1 MSLARRAVLK
11 RRIKLGL
18 LGLVLALISAVMIY
32 PVAWTAFTSLKTN
45 RELYL
50 DPWAPPEN
58 PNYENYEKAWNRGH
72 MGIAVWNSIVVSL
85 ASVAIIAFIA
95 PMAAFAT
102 TRLDFYLRG
111 AVTNLLMAGFFIA
124 PHAVLVP
131 LVILLKQ
138 MGLVDTHLG
147 LVLAYVGWNLPFAIL
162 FMRAFFVSIPSSL
175 QDSARI
181 DGLSDYM
188 LYWRIMLPL
197 ALPTLFTVVILSFI
211 GIWNEFLFAFVFL
224 RTPTNF
230 TVPINLLNFTAGK
243 YGNDFVAQSAAVVI
257 SAVPT
262 IVLYI
267 IFSERIRRGVA
278 LTAFGR

>member
-1 MSLARRAVLK
+1 LRHLRRSLLRRRVK
-11 RRIKLGL
+11 IGL
-18 LGLVLALISAVMIY
+18 LGLALALLSAVMIY
-32 PVAWTAFTSLKTN
+32 PVAWTVFTSLKTN

-58 PNYENYEKAWNRGH
+58 PNLENYEKAWNRGY
-72 MGIAVWNSIVVSL
+72 MGIAIWNSVVVSL
-85 ASVAIIAFIA
+85 ASVTLIALIA

-102 TRLDFYLRG
+102 TRLEFYLRG

-138 MGLVDTHLG
+138 MGLVDTLLG

-224 RTPTNF
+224 RTPSNF

-257 SAVPT
+257 SAIPT

-278 LTAFGR
+278 FTALGR